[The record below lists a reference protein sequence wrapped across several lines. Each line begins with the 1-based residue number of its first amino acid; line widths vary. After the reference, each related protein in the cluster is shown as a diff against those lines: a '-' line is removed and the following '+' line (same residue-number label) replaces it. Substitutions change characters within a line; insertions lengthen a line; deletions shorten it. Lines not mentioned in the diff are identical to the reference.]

1 MLIAMHHSVSTAVS
15 LEFNPAG
22 PGIQPC
28 KFAAGTAQLTT
39 VFRWRDVRRPGVK
52 PGTAVAMPSAAEAGN
67 AGGGWRAW
75 TRPAISTTSSRYRS
89 FSQSAPCIIAEENCL
104 RRLIKTHW
112 TLVCCISIV
121 FLILGLV
128 AIITTRLNMK
138 NRALARS
145 LRENAE
151 RLTATLY
158 SIGDAV
164 ISVDTDCRVRE
175 MNAAAEKLTGCS
187 RETAIGKHV
196 STLATIRDAET
207 LNPVENPIPKLF
219 DSKAVPVSSQ
229 RNILSASDGKEHHVT
244 HIHTLIKCPDG
255 SVNGAV
261 WILHDV
267 SEQQRIENDL
277 NHHVQLERIVSEV
290 FSDFIKSKPEN
301 IDYAIRRALKRI
313 LIFGH
318 ADRGLIF
325 NFTQGEKEISDVY
338 EACADD
344 VKPAIQNLQNL
355 RSADFQWLNN
365 QFKANEVLQIANVS
379 QLPDDATSFKEL
391 FLAQNIR
398 SFLAIPMMK
407 ENQFSGVFVLGV
419 NKAGRKWAYAER
431 ELLHFT
437 ADTIGE
443 ALRRQV
449 IETNV
454 KKLSDVATRTDNM
467 VIITDADG
475 IIEWVNRA
483 FCQITGYSGKEVL
496 GERPEKLLRGPGH
509 NTDVSGNTI
518 RSALKNY
525 HQFDGEI
532 LTYTKTGQE
541 LWVDMEIRTI
551 YDAKKNISNYI
562 AVNKDITRRK
572 WMQQKLAEVRH
583 RETQTAARV
592 QQTLLMGKQNDSLP
606 GIKSAV
612 MSMPSQE
619 IDGDFFDTI
628 IHRNQFFD
636 IILGDVMGKGI
647 RSALLA
653 AAAKSSLVRALNN
666 LLVNAQKPFL
676 PQPRE
681 IVNSLYAG
689 MVRELIDLD
698 SFITLCYARIN
709 AETLSMDYV
718 NCGHMP
724 IIHYNAENRSAT
736 FLSGENVPLGFLEG
750 EYYEQKCVNVN
761 PGDVIVF
768 YSDGITEAKNRK
780 GDMFGR
786 KALVEI
792 IDVNRDN
799 GPEKILEAISNAASQ
814 HARGQ
819 FHDDVTCLV
828 VKIEYLPKAVNS
840 RDVFYH
846 TCKPSY
852 SELRPLRKSLQDFLN
867 QHLAGVSTR
876 ADIDTVILCVNEACT
891 NIIEHSFSNYTT
903 GLIEVRA
910 SIRRG
915 HLEITLIHNGDAFT
929 AVSNNGPEPSYT
941 RESGYG
947 IHIMEAGMDTLQ
959 YARTED
965 HRNCVRMVKCLH

>member
-1 MLIAMHHSVSTAVS
+1 MNKLHIIFILALGLIAMNHFTTISQRGGVWRSGFKVGNTVAVTS
-15 LEFNPAG
+15 G
-22 PGIQPC
+22 PGVV
-28 KFAAGTAQLTT
+28 KAG
-39 VFRWRDVRRPGVK
+39 
-52 PGTAVAMPSAAEAGN
+52 AGWH
-67 AGGGWRAW
+67 ARTWS
-75 TRPAISTTSSRYRS
+75 AISPTINNNLV
-89 FSQSAPCIIAEENCL
+89 FLQSIPFIMAEENGL
-104 RRLIKTHW
+104 RKMIKTHW
-112 TLVCCISIV
+112 ILVCCMSIA
-121 FLILGLV
+121 FLTLGLV

-138 NRALARS
+138 NRALASR
-145 LRENAE
+145 LVENAE
-151 RLTATLY
+151 RLAATLH

-164 ISVDTDCRVRE
+164 ISVDTDCRVRQ
-175 MNAAAEKLTGCS
+175 MNTAAEKLTGCS

-244 HIHTLIKCPDG
+244 QTHTLIKCPDG

-277 NHHVQLERIVSEV
+277 KHHVQLERIVSEV

-313 LIFGH
+313 LTFGH

-338 EACADD
+338 EACAEE
-344 VKPAIQNLQNL
+344 VAPVIKNL
-355 RSADFQWLNN
+355 RKFKFADFQWLESQSREND
-365 QFKANEVLQIANVS
+365 VLQVDNVL
-379 QLPDDATSFKEL
+379 QLPDDATPLKKM
-391 FLAQNIR
+391 FLAQDIK

-407 ENQFSGVFVLGV
+407 NNQFSGVFVLGG
-419 NKAGRKWAYAER
+419 NKAGRKWGYAER

-443 ALRRQV
+443 ALRRQI

-454 KKLSDVATRTDNM
+454 KKLSDVATRTDNI
-467 VIITDADG
+467 VIIIDADG

-483 FCQITGYSGKEVL
+483 FCQITGYSEKEAL
-496 GERPEKLLRGPGH
+496 GERPEKLWRGPGY
-509 NTDVSGNTI
+509 NNDVSSNTI

-541 LWVDMEIRTI
+541 LWVDMEIRPI
-551 YDAKKNISNYI
+551 YDAKKNISHYI

-572 WMQQKLAEVRH
+572 WMEQKLAEVRH

-592 QQTLLMGKQNDSLP
+592 QKTLLRGKQNDSLP
-606 GIKSAV
+606 GIKSAA

-619 IDGDFFDTI
+619 VDGDFFDTI
-628 IHRNQFFD
+628 IHQNQFFD
-636 IILGDVMGKGI
+636 IVLGDVMGKGI

-681 IVNSLYAG
+681 IVNSLHAG

-718 NCGHMP
+718 DCGHMP

-736 FLSGENVPLGFLEG
+736 FLSGENVPLGFLDG

-792 IDVNRDN
+792 IDVNCDK

-828 VKIEYLPKAVNS
+828 VKIEHLPKAVNS

-846 TCKPSY
+846 TCKPVY
-852 SELRPLRKSLQDFLN
+852 CELRPLRKSLQDFLN

-891 NIIEHSFSNYTT
+891 NIIEHAFSNYTT

-929 AVSNNGPEPSYT
+929 AVSNNGPEPSCT

-947 IHIMEAGMDTLQ
+947 IHIMETGMDTLQ